1 MSDAPA
7 GPLATVDSKGRAAS
21 GATTSFILLTL
32 FLDALGIGL
41 IIPVGPRL
49 VAELSGGGL
58 ASASHR
64 FGVLM
69 ALYSAMQLGFSPVL
83 GGLSDRFGRR
93 TVLLPSLLGAA
104 ASYLLSAFAPSLSWL
119 YVGRVIA
126 GITGASFSAATASIA
141 DTTPP
146 DRRAQSFGMAG
157 AAFGLG
163 FVVGPVIGGALGGV
177 SLRLPYAV
185 AAALNL
191 GNFLFGLAVLPETL
205 RPASRRPFSLRRS
218 NPLGSMAALVRTPA
232 LRGLA
237 GTVACGFM
245 AQSILQSVWALSGG
259 ARYGWSTKQVGLSL
273 GLVGL
278 SMAVVQGGLVRVL
291 MRRFTERQLVT
302 AGLSIGALGFVA
314 LGLADRGWLA
324 YALIGLFALGGIAGP
339 SMQALLTRAVGE
351 DEQGELQGSLASVQS
366 LMSILGPLVGTGLIA
381 RFGPHDA
388 SPHVPGAP
396 FFAAAALNVLG
407 LALALRMFAAS
418 PERRAIK
425 PATP

>member
-1 MSDAPA
+1 MSSEPKAP
-7 GPLATVDSKGRAAS
+7 SAS
-21 GATTSFILLTL
+21 TATTAFILLTL

-58 ASASHR
+58 ATASHA

-69 ALYSAMQLGFSPVL
+69 ALYSVMQLGFSPVL

-104 ASYLLSAFAPSLSWL
+104 ASYLLSTFAPSMAWL
-119 YVGRVIA
+119 YAGRVIA

-146 DRRAQSFGMAG
+146 ERRAQSFGMAG
-157 AAFGLG
+157 AAFGMG
-163 FVVGPVIGGALGGV
+163 FVVGPVIGGALGVV

-191 GNFLFGLAVLPETL
+191 ANFFFGLAVLPETL
-205 RPASRRPFSLRRS
+205 RPGSRRPFSLRRS
-218 NPLGSMAALVRTPA
+218 NPLGSLAALVRTPT
-232 LRGLA
+232 LRGLS

-245 AQSILQSVWALSGG
+245 AQSILQAVWALSGE
-259 ARYGWSTKQVGLSL
+259 ARYGWSTKQIGLSL

-278 SMAVVQGGLVRVL
+278 SMAAVQGGLVRAL
-291 MRRFTERQLVT
+291 MRRFTERQLIG
-302 AGLSIGALGFVA
+302 AGLSLGALGFIA

-324 YALIGLFALGGIAGP
+324 YVLIIPFALGGISGP
-339 SMQALLTRAVGE
+339 AMQALLTRSVGE
-351 DEQGELQGSLASVQS
+351 NEQGELQGSLASVQS
-366 LMSILGPLVGTGLIA
+366 LMAIIGPLVGTALVA
-381 RFGPHDA
+381 RFGPRDA
-388 SPHVPGAP
+388 TPYVPGAP
-396 FFAAAALNVLG
+396 FFAAAALNLVGLG
-407 LALALRMFAAS
+407 LALRMFAAS
-418 PERRAIK
+418 PEPPRANGE
-425 PATP
+425 A